1 MANNDQ
7 IMNEQVQ
14 YDINWKAAKIAAL
27 SSGKT
32 GQYDYLTGEEILPSN
47 QKQIIE
53 QANFTYPPLRKSY
66 EKETKIMEDQGEKR
80 VKAIKNNEKQLTN
93 INADYNELLLS
104 KEREICKNIYNE
116 RFDKIGELLKKKS
129 DYDDLNFIAKR
140 SGDESFFN
148 GRNDAIKFV
157 ED

>member
-27 SSGKT
+27 SSGKI

-80 VKAIKNNEKQLTN
+80 VKAIKNNEK
-93 INADYNELLLS
+93 
-104 KEREICKNIYNE
+104 
-116 RFDKIGELLKKKS
+116 
-129 DYDDLNFIAKR
+129 
-140 SGDESFFN
+140 
-148 GRNDAIKFV
+148 
-157 ED
+157 

>member
-1 MANNDQ
+1 M
-7 IMNEQVQ
+7 
-14 YDINWKAAKIAAL
+14 
-27 SSGKT
+27 
-32 GQYDYLTGEEILPSN
+32 
-47 QKQIIE
+47 
-53 QANFTYPPLRKSY
+53 F
-66 EKETKIMEDQGEKR
+66 
-80 VKAIKNNEKQLTN
+80 
-93 INADYNELLLS
+93 S

-129 DYDDLNFIAKR
+129 DHDDLNFIAKR